1 MTTGCPE
8 DGRPRA
14 ADGFSELN
22 PLSFLTSW
30 EDIGTFLEE
39 ADKEWGNPRAAEYL
53 ADCYRI
59 AADALDALAARDE

>member
-8 DGRPRA
+8 DDRPRA

-22 PLSFLTSW
+22 PLSSLTRW